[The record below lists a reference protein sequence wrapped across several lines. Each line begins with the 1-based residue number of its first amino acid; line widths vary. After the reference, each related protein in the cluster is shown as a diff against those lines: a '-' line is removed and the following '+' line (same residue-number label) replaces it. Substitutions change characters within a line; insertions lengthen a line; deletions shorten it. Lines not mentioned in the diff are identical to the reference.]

1 MALRSSRAGG
11 RPDRV
16 AAAAI
21 ELANACS
28 AEIRLCSCARETPVV
43 RYEFPGLSV
52 CGALSATPA
61 GYAGLEGLRGPG
73 EFEPGSPRLY
83 GRMAAHRQ
91 PEFRGRT
98 SECQVLD
105 GLLEKVRGGQSAALV
120 IRGEAGVGKTA
131 LLRHAAAHAS
141 GFRIVQLAGV
151 EAEMELPFAGLHQL
165 CVAMVGQLP
174 VLPGPQQEALRVAFG
189 LSFGGSPDPFLV
201 GLGTLS
207 LLSEVAAER
216 PLVCFV
222 DDAQWLDGATRQALG
237 FVARRLEAES
247 VGIVFG
253 VREPADE
260 RELVRLP
267 ELRLRGLNEDDA
279 EALLAATIPGRLD
292 QPVRDRIIG
301 ETRGNPLALLEL
313 SRGITAAQLA
323 GGFALPTEADL
334 PAQIE
339 DHYLGRVR
347 ALPEPTQH
355 LMLLAA
361 ADPVGDAALLWR
373 AAQSLGIEPRAAE
386 PAEADQLLEIG
397 PVARFRHPLVRSAVY
412 RAASTR
418 DRRAAHG
425 ALATATDPE
434 TDPDRRAWHRAHS
447 ANGPDEEVAA
457 ELLRRAKDAERRGGI
472 AAAAA
477 FLEWAVM
484 LTPDPS
490 TRASRALAAAGA
502 KFQAG
507 DFTAAESLL
516 ATADAGPLDELGR
529 AQVERMRAQIAFDL
543 RRGRDAPALL
553 LHAAQRLEGL
563 DPELARETYL
573 EALVAAIY
581 AARLVGDTTVGD
593 LAMAARSAP
602 LGPEPLPA
610 RQQLLLGLAIRL
622 TDGYAAAAPI
632 LADAL
637 HTFRAEGTQLDWL
650 RVAYNLAAMDLWD
663 DKAWFELAAGQADL
677 ARSTGRLV
685 FLPYALDYLAGF
697 HVLTGEFSRAS
708 LLMSEAEGLNLGARA
723 ETLPYISLRLAAW
736 RGQAEVA
743 LDLADVM
750 MRGAVSRGE
759 GCAITAT
766 EYATAVLH
774 NGLGQYELALEAAK
788 KAAAA
793 DEAVTSSWALYELV
807 EAASRC
813 GQQAVARDAADRLSE
828 RASRSGT
835 EWAKGTVARSCALVE
850 RGGAADEL
858 HRQAIEWLG
867 QSRMSAHLARARLTY
882 GEWLRRQNRRVDAR
896 QQLRLAHGMFAT
908 MGAAGFAE
916 RARRELLATGEKV
929 RKRRDDTRDELTPQE
944 EHIARLARDGRTNSE
959 IGAELFI
966 SGRTVEW
973 HLRKVFTKLGV
984 SSRRGLRTALPS

>member
-1 MALRSSRAGG
+1 MSERRPFCSYAAG
-11 RPDRV
+11 
-16 AAAAI
+16 
-21 ELANACS
+21 
-28 AEIRLCSCARETPVV
+28 
-43 RYEFPGLSV
+43 
-52 CGALSATPA
+52 
-61 GYAGLEGLRGPG
+61 
-73 EFEPGSPRLY
+73 
-83 GRMAAHRQ
+83 Q
-91 PEFRGRT
+91 
-98 SECQVLD
+98 
-105 GLLEKVRGGQSAALV
+105 
-120 IRGEAGVGKTA
+120 
-131 LLRHAAAHAS
+131 AS

-165 CVAMVGQLP
+165 CVAMVCHLP
-174 VLPGPQQEALRVAFG
+174 VLPGPQQDALRVAFG
-189 LSFGGSPDPFLV
+189 LSFGDAPDPFLV

-207 LLSEVAAER
+207 LLCEAAAER

-222 DDAQWLDGATRQALG
+222 DDAQWLDAATRQVLG
-237 FVARRLEAES
+237 FVARRLLAES

-253 VREPADE
+253 VREPTDE

-267 ELRLRGLNEDDA
+267 ELLLTGLSEEDA
-279 EALLAATIPGRLD
+279 GALLAATIPGRLD
-292 QPVRDRIIG
+292 EPVRDRIIG

-323 GGFALPTEADL
+323 GGFALPTETDL

-373 AAQSLGIEPRAAE
+373 AAQSLGIEPGAAE

-397 PVARFRHPLVRSAVY
+397 SVVRFHHPLVRSAVY
-412 RAASTR
+412 RAASTG
-418 DRRAAHG
+418 DRRAAHA

-434 TDPDRRAWHRAHS
+434 ADPDRRAWHRAHA
-447 ANGPDEEVAA
+447 ANGPDEEVAG
-457 ELLRRAKDAERRGGI
+457 ELLNRANDAERRGGI

-477 FLEWAVM
+477 FMEWAVM
-484 LTPDPS
+484 LTPDLGV
-490 TRASRALAAAGA
+490 RASRALAAAGA

-507 DFTAAESLL
+507 DFTSAESLL
-516 ATADAGPLDELGR
+516 ATAEAGPLDDLGR

-543 RRGRDAPALL
+543 RRGSDAPALL

-563 DPELARETYL
+563 DAELARETYL
-573 EALVAAIY
+573 EGLVAAIY
-581 AARLVGDTTVGD
+581 AARLASDTKAAD

-622 TDGYAAAAPI
+622 TEGYAVAAPI
-632 LADAL
+632 LTNAL
-637 HTFRAEGTQLDWL
+637 HSYRAEGPQLDWL
-650 RVAYNLAAMDLWD
+650 SVAYNLAAMDLWD
-663 DKAWFELAAGQADL
+663 DNAWFELAASQADL

-685 FLPYALDYLAGF
+685 LLPYALDYLAGF
-697 HVLTGEFSRAS
+697 HILSGEFSRAS
-708 LLMSEAEGLNLGARA
+708 LLVTEAEGLDLGTRA

-736 RGQAEVA
+736 RGQAAIA
-743 LDLADVM
+743 LDLAEVM
-750 MRGAVSRGE
+750 IRGAVSRGE

-766 EYATAVLH
+766 EYAAAVLY
-774 NGLGQYELALEAAK
+774 NGLGQYELSLEAAE

-793 DEAVTSSWALYELV
+793 DEVVTSSWALYELV

-813 GQQAVARDAADRLSE
+813 GREVVARDASDRLCE
-828 RASRSGT
+828 RARWSRT
-835 EWAKGTVARSCALVE
+835 EWAKATVARSCALVE
-850 RGGAADEL
+850 PGEGADEL
-858 HRQAIEWLG
+858 HREAIVWFG
-867 QSRMSAHLARARLTY
+867 KSRMTAHLARARLTY

-896 QQLRLAHGMFAT
+896 QQLRLAHDVFAK

-944 EHIARLARDGRTNSE
+944 EHIAQLARDGRTNSE

-966 SGRTVEW
+966 SARTVEW

-984 SSRRGLRTALPS
+984 SSRRDLRAALPS